1 MWDSNSN
8 FFFNG
13 GNLIENTVVF
23 SKYALKRWIFSPF
36 IYFFSFGLKFLCLII
51 INFLVLFCVFSYRN
65 FSGFVNVQ
73 KTNQTVF
80 PFKLGILKFKYNLFN
95 NNSNNR
101 KWYHQ
106 RVFQNCLLC
115 HKYRDQKQSLGV
127 FFFWDWI
134 SIFY

>member
-1 MWDSNSN
+1 MN
-8 FFFNG
+8 
-13 GNLIENTVVF
+13 
-23 SKYALKRWIFSPF
+23 
-36 IYFFSFGLKFLCLII
+36 FFSFYLFFFLIGLKFLCLII

-95 NNSNNR
+95 NNSNYR

-127 FFFWDWI
+127 FFLGLNLHILLSHQNMHTYRLQNVFPIQEFFWGNCPH
-134 SIFY
+134 

>member
-1 MWDSNSN
+1 MN
-8 FFFNG
+8 
-13 GNLIENTVVF
+13 
-23 SKYALKRWIFSPF
+23 
-36 IYFFSFGLKFLCLII
+36 FFSFYLFFFLIGLKFLCLII

-95 NNSNNR
+95 NNSNYR

-127 FFFWDWI
+127 FFFGI
-134 SIFY
+134 ESPYFIKSSKYAYLSVTKCFSHPGIFLG